1 MGVVVMEKFSSPEEV
16 IDIWLREGYE
26 KVYDATSKDFQKV
39 VTLEQFIELSTSFNK
54 GVKNYHLETKTILQN
69 LTHYV
74 WLDDK
79 REKVVVASFDELNQI
94 QRFYIKPFITYPE
107 TDQQYTKN
115 KYIMPIRDEWFVFW
129 GGTNEFVNYHYVY
142 ENQRYAYDLVKV
154 QDGQSYQN
162 SPIRNED
169 FYAFDED
176 IIAPADGKVVEVVD
190 GIKDN
195 VPGEMDERNA
205 AGNYVVIEHAN
216 NEFSM
221 IAHFKKNSILV
232 KPGDTVTEGQLIGK
246 CGNSGNSSE
255 AHIHFQVMD
264 SPDIVYGK
272 SIRILLKDGNE
283 PIQGDTISNI

>member
-1 MGVVVMEKFSSPEEV
+1 MKKFSSPEEV

-26 KVYDATSKDFQKV
+26 KVYDATSKDFQKI
-39 VTLEQFIELSTSFNK
+39 VTLEQFIELSTSVNK
-54 GVKNYHLETKTILQN
+54 GVKNYQLETKTILQN

-74 WLDDK
+74 WSDDK

-94 QRFYIKPFITYPE
+94 QRFFIKPFIAYPK

-169 FYAFDED
+169 FYAFDEG
-176 IIAPADGKVVEVVD
+176 IIAPADGKVVKVVD

-232 KPGDTVTEGQLIGK
+232 KSGDTVAEGQLIGK

-264 SPDIVYGK
+264 SPDIGYGK
-272 SIRILLKDGNE
+272 SIRILFKDGNE
-283 PIQGDTISNI
+283 PIQGDTIF

>member
-1 MGVVVMEKFSSPEEV
+1 MKKLSSPEEV
-16 IDIWLREGYE
+16 IDIWLSEGYE
-26 KVYDATSKDFQKV
+26 EVYNATSKDFQEI
-39 VTLEQFIELSTSFNK
+39 VTLEQFIELSKSFNK
-54 GVKNYHLETKTILQN
+54 GVKNYQLETKTILQN
-69 LTHYV
+69 LTHCL
-74 WLDDK
+74 WSDDK
-79 REKVVVASFDELNQI
+79 REKAVVASFDESNQI
-94 QRFYIKPFITYPE
+94 QRFYLKPFIAYPK

-115 KYIMPIRDEWFVFW
+115 KYIMPIKSEWFVFW
-129 GGTNEFVNYHYVY
+129 GGTNEVVNYHYVY

-162 SPIRNED
+162 SPIQNEN

-176 IIAPADGKVVEVVD
+176 IIAPAEGKVVKVVD
-190 GIKDN
+190 GVKDN

-232 KPGDTVTEGQLIGK
+232 KSGDTVTEGQLIGK

-264 SPDIVYGK
+264 SPDLVYGK
-272 SIRILLKDGNE
+272 SIRILFKDGKE
-283 PIQGDTISNI
+283 PIQGDTLS

>member
-1 MGVVVMEKFSSPEEV
+1 MKKFSSPEEI

-39 VTLEQFIELSTSFNK
+39 VTLEQFIELSTSVNK
-54 GVKNYHLETKTILQN
+54 GVKNYQLETKTILQN

-74 WLDDK
+74 WSDDK

-94 QRFYIKPFITYPE
+94 QRFYIKPFIAYPK

-115 KYIMPIRDEWFVFW
+115 KYIMPIRGEWFVFW

-176 IIAPADGKVVEVVD
+176 ILAPADGKVVKVVD

-232 KPGDTVTEGQLIGK
+232 KSGDTVTEGQLIGK

-255 AHIHFQVMD
+255 PHIHFQVMD
-264 SPDIVYGK
+264 SQNIVYGK
-272 SIRILLKDGNE
+272 SIRILFKDGNE
-283 PIQGDTISNI
+283 PIQGDTIS

>member
-94 QRFYIKPFITYPE
+94 QRFYIKPFIVYPK

-115 KYIMPIRDEWFVFW
+115 KYIMPIRGEWFVFW

-221 IAHFKKNSILV
+221 IAHFRKNSILV
-232 KPGDTVTEGQLIGK
+232 KSGDTVTEGQLIGK

-255 AHIHFQVMD
+255 PHIHFQVMD
-264 SPDIVYGK
+264 SQDIVYGK
-272 SIRILLKDGNE
+272 SIRILFKDGNE
-283 PIQGDTISNI
+283 PIQGDTIF

>member
-1 MGVVVMEKFSSPEEV
+1 MKKFSSPEEI

-54 GVKNYHLETKTILQN
+54 GVKNYQLETKTILQN
-69 LTHYV
+69 LTNYV
-74 WLDDK
+74 WSDDK

-94 QRFYIKPFITYPE
+94 QRFCIKPYIAYPK

-115 KYIMPIRDEWFVFW
+115 KYIMPIRGEWFVFW

-162 SPIRNED
+162 SPIQNED

-176 IIAPADGKVVEVVD
+176 IIAPADGKVVKVVD

-232 KPGDTVTEGQLIGK
+232 KSGDTVTEGQLIGK

-255 AHIHFQVMD
+255 PHIHFQVMD
-264 SPDIVYGK
+264 SQNIVYGK
-272 SIRILLKDGNE
+272 SIRILFKDGNE
-283 PIQGDTISNI
+283 PIQGDTIS

>member
-1 MGVVVMEKFSSPEEV
+1 MEKFGSPEEV

-94 QRFYIKPFITYPE
+94 QRFYIKPFIAYPK

-162 SPIRNED
+162 SLIRNED

-176 IIAPADGKVVEVVD
+176 IIAPADGKVVKVVD

-232 KPGDTVTEGQLIGK
+232 KSGDTVTEGQLIGR

-264 SPDIVYGK
+264 SQDIVYGK
-272 SIRILLKDGNE
+272 SIRILFKDGKE
-283 PIQGDTISNI
+283 PIQGDTIFNI

>member
-1 MGVVVMEKFSSPEEV
+1 MEKFSSPEEV
-16 IDIWLREGYE
+16 IDIWLKEGYE
-26 KVYDATSKDFQKV
+26 KVYDATSEEFQKI
-39 VTLEQFIELSTSFNK
+39 VTLEQFIELSTSFNN
-54 GVKNYHLETKTILQN
+54 GVKNYQLETKTVLQN

-79 REKVVVASFDELNQI
+79 REKAVVASFDTFNQI
-94 QRFYIKPFITYPE
+94 QRFYLTPFTVFPK

-129 GGTNEFVNYHYVY
+129 GGTNEFVNYHYLY
-142 ENQRYAYDLVKV
+142 EGQRYAYDLVKV

-162 SPIRNED
+162 SPIRNEN

-176 IIAPADGKVVEVVD
+176 IIAPADGKVVKVVD

-195 VPGEMDERNA
+195 VPGEMDEHNP

-221 IAHFKKNSILV
+221 IAHFKKDSILV
-232 KPGDTVTEGQLIGK
+232 KSGEIVTAGQLIGK

-264 SPDIVYGK
+264 APDIVNGK
-272 SIRILLKDGNE
+272 SIRILFKDGKE
-283 PIQGDTISNI
+283 PIQGDTISNSYE

>member
-1 MGVVVMEKFSSPEEV
+1 MEVVIVEKFSSPEEV
-16 IDIWLREGYE
+16 IDIWLSEGFE
-26 KVYDATSKDFQKV
+26 KVFNATSKDFQEI
-39 VTLEQFIELSTSFNK
+39 VTLEQFMELSNSFNK
-54 GVKNYHLETKTILQN
+54 GVKKYQLETKTILQN

-74 WLDDK
+74 WSDDK
-79 REKVVVASFDELNQI
+79 REKVVVASFDEFNQI
-94 QRFYIKPFITYPE
+94 QRFYFKSFITYPK

-115 KYIMPIRDEWFVFW
+115 KYIMPIRGEWFVFW

-154 QDGQSYQN
+154 QDGQSYEK
-162 SPIRNED
+162 SPIQNENY
-169 FYAFDED
+169 YAFDQD
-176 IIAPADGKVVEVVD
+176 IIAPADGKVVKVVD

-195 VPGEMDERNA
+195 IPGEMDERNA

-232 KPGDTVTEGQLIGK
+232 KSGDIVTEGQLIGK

-264 SPDIVYGK
+264 SSDIAYGK
-272 SIRILLKDGNE
+272 SIRILFKEGKE
-283 PIQGDTISNI
+283 PIQGDMIS

>member
-1 MGVVVMEKFSSPEEV
+1 MEKFSSPEEV
-16 IDIWLREGYE
+16 IDIWLGEGFE
-26 KVYDATSKDFQKV
+26 KIYNATSKDFQKM
-39 VTLEQFIELSTSFNK
+39 VTLEQFMELSKSFNN
-54 GVKNYHLETKTILQN
+54 GVKNYRLETKTILRD

-74 WLDDK
+74 WSDDK
-79 REKVVVASFDELNQI
+79 REKAVVASFDEFNQI
-94 QRFYIKPFITYPE
+94 QRFYIKPFTTYPK

-115 KYIMPIRDEWFVFW
+115 KYIMPIRGEWFVFW
-129 GGTNEFVNYHYVY
+129 GGTNEVVNYHYIY

-154 QDGQSYQN
+154 QDGQSYQK
-162 SPIRNED
+162 SPVQNEN

-176 IIAPADGKVVEVVD
+176 IVAPADGKIVKVVD

-232 KPGDTVTEGQLIGK
+232 KSGDVVTEGQLIGK

-255 AHIHFQVMD
+255 PHIHFQVMD
-264 SPDIVYGK
+264 SPEIGYGK
-272 SIRILLKDGNE
+272 SIRILFKDGNE
-283 PIQGDTISNI
+283 PIQGDTIS

>member
-1 MGVVVMEKFSSPEEV
+1 MEKFSSPEEV
-16 IDIWLREGYE
+16 IDIWLSEGYE
-26 KVYDATSKDFQKV
+26 KVYSATSKDFQQI
-39 VTLEQFIELSTSFNK
+39 VTLNQFIELSTSFNSS
-54 GVKNYHLETKTILQN
+54 VKNYQLETKTILQG

-94 QRFYIKPFITYPE
+94 QRFYLKAFISYPK

-176 IIAPADGKVVEVVD
+176 IIAPADGKVVKVVD
-190 GIKDN
+190 GINDN
-195 VPGEMDERNA
+195 VPGEMDEHNA

-232 KPGDTVTEGQLIGK
+232 KSGDTVTEGQLIGK

-264 SPDIVYGK
+264 APEIVHGK
-272 SIRILLKDGNE
+272 SIRILFKDGKE
-283 PIQGDTISNI
+283 PIQGDTIS

>member
-1 MGVVVMEKFSSPEEV
+1 M
-16 IDIWLREGYE
+16 
-26 KVYDATSKDFQKV
+26 
-39 VTLEQFIELSTSFNK
+39 VTLEQFMELSTFFNK
-54 GVKNYHLETKTILQN
+54 GVKKYQLETKTILQN

-74 WLDDK
+74 WSDDK
-79 REKVVVASFDELNQI
+79 REKVVVASFDEFNQI
-94 QRFYIKPFITYPE
+94 QLFYLKPFITYPK
-107 TDQQYTKN
+107 TDQQFTEN
-115 KYIMPIRDEWFVFW
+115 KYIMPIRGEWFAFW

-162 SPIRNED
+162 SQIRNEN

-176 IIAPADGKVVEVVD
+176 IIAPADGKIVKVVD

-195 VPGEMDERNA
+195 VPGEMDEHNP
-205 AGNYVVIEHAN
+205 AGNYVMIEHAN

-221 IAHFKKNSILV
+221 IAHFKQDSILV
-232 KPGDTVTEGQLIGK
+232 KIGEIVTEGQLIGK

-255 AHIHFQVMD
+255 PHIHFQVMD

-272 SIRILLKDGNE
+272 SIRILFKDGNE
-283 PIQGDTISNI
+283 PIQGDTIS

>member
-1 MGVVVMEKFSSPEEV
+1 MGGVVMKKFSSPEEV

-26 KVYDATSKDFQKV
+26 KVYDATSNDFQNV
-39 VTLEQFIELSTSFNK
+39 VTLEQFIELSTSVNK
-54 GVKNYHLETKTILQN
+54 GVKNYQLETKTILQN

-74 WLDDK
+74 WSDDK
-79 REKVVVASFDELNQI
+79 RENLVVASFDELNQI
-94 QRFYIKPFITYPE
+94 QRFYIKPLIAYPK

-162 SPIRNED
+162 SSIRNED

-176 IIAPADGKVVEVVD
+176 IIAPADGKVVKVVD

-232 KPGDTVTEGQLIGK
+232 KSGDTVTEGQLIGK

-272 SIRILLKDGNE
+272 SIRILFKDGNE
-283 PIQGDTISNI
+283 PIQGDTIF

>member
-1 MGVVVMEKFSSPEEV
+1 MKKFSNPEDV

-26 KVYDATSKDFQKV
+26 KVYDATSNDFQKV

-54 GVKNYHLETKTILQN
+54 GVKNYQLETKTILQN

-74 WLDDK
+74 WSDDK
-79 REKVVVASFDELNQI
+79 RENLVVASFDELNQI
-94 QRFYIKPFITYPE
+94 QRFYIKSFIAYPK

-176 IIAPADGKVVEVVD
+176 IIAPADGKVVNVVD

-232 KPGDTVTEGQLIGK
+232 KSGDTVTEGQLIGK

-264 SPDIVYGK
+264 SQDIVYGK
-272 SIRILLKDGNE
+272 SIRILFKDGNE
-283 PIQGDTISNI
+283 PIQGDTISNK

>member
-1 MGVVVMEKFSSPEEV
+1 MGGVVMKKFSSPEEV
-16 IDIWLREGYE
+16 IDTWLREGYE
-26 KVYDATSKDFQKV
+26 KVYDATSNDFQNV
-39 VTLEQFIELSTSFNK
+39 VTLEQFIELSTSVNK
-54 GVKNYHLETKTILQN
+54 GVKNYQLETKTILQN

-74 WLDDK
+74 WSDDK
-79 REKVVVASFDELNQI
+79 RENLVVASFDELNQI
-94 QRFYIKPFITYPE
+94 QRFYIKPFIAYPK

-115 KYIMPIRDEWFVFW
+115 KYIMPISDEWFVFW

-162 SPIRNED
+162 SSIRNED

-176 IIAPADGKVVEVVD
+176 IIAPADGKVVKVVD

-232 KPGDTVTEGQLIGK
+232 KSGDTVTEGQLIGK

-272 SIRILLKDGNE
+272 SIRILFKDGNE
-283 PIQGDTISNI
+283 PIQGDTIF

>member
-1 MGVVVMEKFSSPEEV
+1 MGGVVMEKFSSPEEV

-54 GVKNYHLETKTILQN
+54 GVKNYQLETKTILQN

-74 WLDDK
+74 WSDDK
-79 REKVVVASFDELNQI
+79 REKLVVASFDELNQI
-94 QRFYIKPFITYPE
+94 QSFYVKPFITYPE

-176 IIAPADGKVVEVVD
+176 IIAPTDGKVVKVVD

-232 KPGDTVTEGQLIGK
+232 KSGDTVTEGQLIGK

-264 SPDIVYGK
+264 SLDIGYGK
-272 SIRILLKDGNE
+272 SIRILFKDGKE
-283 PIQGDTISNI
+283 PIQGDTIF

>member
-1 MGVVVMEKFSSPEEV
+1 MKKFSSPEEV

-26 KVYDATSKDFQKV
+26 KVYDATSKDFQKM

-54 GVKNYHLETKTILQN
+54 SVKNYQLETKTILQN

-74 WLDDK
+74 WSDDK

-94 QRFYIKPFITYPE
+94 QRFYIKPFIAYPK

-115 KYIMPIRDEWFVFW
+115 KYIMPIRGEWFVFW

-176 IIAPADGKVVEVVD
+176 IIAPADGKVVKVVD

-232 KPGDTVTEGQLIGK
+232 KSGDTVTEGQLIGK

-264 SPDIVYGK
+264 SQDIVYGK
-272 SIRILLKDGNE
+272 SIRILFKDGNE
-283 PIQGDTISNI
+283 PIQGDTIS

>member
-1 MGVVVMEKFSSPEEV
+1 MKKFSSPEEV

-26 KVYDATSKDFQKV
+26 KVYDATSNDFQNV
-39 VTLEQFIELSTSFNK
+39 VTLEQFIELSTSVNK
-54 GVKNYHLETKTILQN
+54 GVKNYQLETKTILQN

-74 WLDDK
+74 WSDDK
-79 REKVVVASFDELNQI
+79 RENLVVASFDELNQI
-94 QRFYIKPFITYPE
+94 QRFYIKPLIAYPK

-115 KYIMPIRDEWFVFW
+115 KYIMPIRGDWFVFW

-176 IIAPADGKVVEVVD
+176 IIAPADGKVVKVVD

-232 KPGDTVTEGQLIGK
+232 KSGDTVTEGQLIGK

-272 SIRILLKDGNE
+272 SIRILFKDGNE
-283 PIQGDTISNI
+283 PIQGDTISNK

>member
-1 MGVVVMEKFSSPEEV
+1 MEKFSSPEEV
-16 IDIWLREGYE
+16 IDIWLSEGYE
-26 KVYDATSKDFQKV
+26 KVYSATSKDFQQI
-39 VTLEQFIELSTSFNK
+39 VTLDQFIELSTSFNSS
-54 GVKNYHLETKTILQN
+54 VKNYQLETKTILQG

-94 QRFYIKPFITYPE
+94 QRFYLKAFISYPK

-115 KYIMPIRDEWFVFW
+115 KYIMPIRDDWFVFW

-176 IIAPADGKVVEVVD
+176 IIAPADGKVVKVVD

-232 KPGDTVTEGQLIGK
+232 KSGDTVTEGQLIGK

-264 SPDIVYGK
+264 SQDIVYGK
-272 SIRILLKDGNE
+272 SIRILFKDGNE
-283 PIQGDTISNI
+283 PIQGDTIS

>member
-1 MGVVVMEKFSSPEEV
+1 MKKFSSPEDV

-54 GVKNYHLETKTILQN
+54 CVKNYHLETKTILQN

-94 QRFYIKPFITYPE
+94 QRFYIKPFIAYPK

-115 KYIMPIRDEWFVFW
+115 KYIMPIRGEWFVFW

-232 KPGDTVTEGQLIGK
+232 KSGDTVTEGQLIGK

-272 SIRILLKDGNE
+272 SIRILFKDGNE
-283 PIQGDTISNI
+283 PIQGDTIF

>member
-1 MGVVVMEKFSSPEEV
+1 MGVIVMEKFSRPEEV

-26 KVYDATSKDFQKV
+26 KVYDATSKEFQKI
-39 VTLEQFIELSTSFNK
+39 VTLEQFIELSASFNS
-54 GVKNYHLETKTILQN
+54 GVKSYQLETKSILQN

-74 WLDDK
+74 WSDDK

-94 QRFYIKPFITYPE
+94 QRFYFKPFITYPK

-115 KYIMPIRDEWFVFW
+115 KYIMPIRGEWFVFW

-142 ENQRYAYDLVKV
+142 ESQRYAYDLVKV

-162 SPIRNED
+162 SHIRNED

-176 IIAPADGKVVEVVD
+176 LLAPADGKVVKVVN

-195 VPGEMDERNA
+195 VPGEMDEHNP

-216 NEFSM
+216 REFSM
-221 IAHFKKNSILV
+221 IAHFKMNSILV
-232 KPGDTVTEGQLIGK
+232 KQDDIVTEGQLIGK

-255 AHIHFQVMD
+255 PHIHFQVTD
-264 SPDIVYGK
+264 SSDIVYGK
-272 SIRILLKDGNE
+272 SIRILFKDGKE
-283 PIQGDTISNI
+283 PIQGDTVS

>member
-1 MGVVVMEKFSSPEEV
+1 MGKFSSPEEV

-39 VTLEQFIELSTSFNK
+39 VTLEQFIELSASFNK

-94 QRFYIKPFITYPE
+94 QRFYIKPFIAYPK

-162 SPIRNED
+162 SLIRNED

-176 IIAPADGKVVEVVD
+176 IIAPADGKVVKVVD

-232 KPGDTVTEGQLIGK
+232 KSGDTVTEGQLIGR

-264 SPDIVYGK
+264 SQDIVYGK
-272 SIRILLKDGNE
+272 SIRILFKDGKE
-283 PIQGDTISNI
+283 PIQGDTIFNI

>member
-16 IDIWLREGYE
+16 VDIWLTEGYE

-94 QRFYIKPFITYPE
+94 QRFYIKPFIAYPK

-176 IIAPADGKVVEVVD
+176 IIAPADGKVVKVVD

-195 VPGEMDERNA
+195 VPGEMDERYA
-205 AGNYVVIEHAN
+205 TGNYVVIEHAN

-232 KPGDTVTEGQLIGK
+232 KSGDTVTEGQLIGK

-272 SIRILLKDGNE
+272 SIRILFKDGNE
-283 PIQGDTISNI
+283 PIQGDTIF

>member
-1 MGVVVMEKFSSPEEV
+1 MGVVVMKKFSCPEEV

-54 GVKNYHLETKTILQN
+54 GVKNYQLETKTILQN

-74 WLDDK
+74 WSDDK
-79 REKVVVASFDELNQI
+79 REKLVVASFDELNQI
-94 QRFYIKPFITYPE
+94 QRFNIKPFIAYPE

-115 KYIMPIRDEWFVFW
+115 KYIMPIRGEWFVFW

-176 IIAPADGKVVEVVD
+176 IIAPADGKVVKVVD
-190 GIKDN
+190 GIIDN

-205 AGNYVVIEHAN
+205 AGNYVVIEHPN

-232 KPGDTVTEGQLIGK
+232 KSGDTVTEGQLIGK

-264 SPDIVYGK
+264 SLDIGYGK
-272 SIRILLKDGNE
+272 SIRILFKDGNE
-283 PIQGDTISNI
+283 PIQGDTIS

>member
-1 MGVVVMEKFSSPEEV
+1 MGVVVMKKFSCPEEV

-54 GVKNYHLETKTILQN
+54 GVKNYQLETKTILQN

-74 WLDDK
+74 WSDDK
-79 REKVVVASFDELNQI
+79 REKLVVASFDELYQI
-94 QRFYIKPFITYPE
+94 QRFYVKPFIAYPE

-115 KYIMPIRDEWFVFW
+115 KYIMPIRGEWFVFW

-176 IIAPADGKVVEVVD
+176 IIAPADGKVVKVVD
-190 GIKDN
+190 GIIDN

-205 AGNYVVIEHAN
+205 AGNYVVIEHSN

-232 KPGDTVTEGQLIGK
+232 KSGATVTEGQLIGK

-264 SPDIVYGK
+264 SPDIGYGK
-272 SIRILLKDGNE
+272 SIRILFKDGNE
-283 PIQGDTISNI
+283 PIQGDTIYNK

>member
-1 MGVVVMEKFSSPEEV
+1 MGVVVVEKFNSPEEV

-39 VTLEQFIELSTSFNK
+39 VTLEQFIELSTSYNK
-54 GVKNYHLETKTILQN
+54 GVKNYQLETKTILQN

-115 KYIMPIRDEWFVFW
+115 KYIMPIRGEWFVFW

-232 KPGDTVTEGQLIGK
+232 KSGDTVTEGQLIGK

-264 SPDIVYGK
+264 SQDIGYGK
-272 SIRILLKDGNE
+272 SIRILFKDGKE

>member
-1 MGVVVMEKFSSPEEV
+1 MKKFSSPEEV
-16 IDIWLREGYE
+16 IDTWLREGYE
-26 KVYDATSKDFQKV
+26 KVYDATSNDFQNV
-39 VTLEQFIELSTSFNK
+39 VTLEQFIELSTSVNK
-54 GVKNYHLETKTILQN
+54 GVKNYQLETKTILQN

-74 WLDDK
+74 WSDDK
-79 REKVVVASFDELNQI
+79 RENLVVASFDELNQI
-94 QRFYIKPFITYPE
+94 QRFYIKPFIAYPK

-115 KYIMPIRDEWFVFW
+115 KYIMPISDEWFVFW

-162 SPIRNED
+162 SSIRNED

-176 IIAPADGKVVEVVD
+176 IIAPADGKVVKVVD

-232 KPGDTVTEGQLIGK
+232 KSGDTVTEGQLIGK

-272 SIRILLKDGNE
+272 SIRILFKDGNE
-283 PIQGDTISNI
+283 PIQGDTIF

>member
-1 MGVVVMEKFSSPEEV
+1 MGVVVVREFGSPEEV

-26 KVYDATSKDFQKV
+26 KIYDATSKDFQQI
-39 VTLEQFIELSTSFNK
+39 VTLEQFIELSTSFNS
-54 GVKNYHLETKTILQN
+54 GVENYQLESKTILQN

-74 WLDDK
+74 WSDDK

-94 QRFYIKPFITYPE
+94 QRFYLKPFTTYPK

-115 KYIMPIRDEWFVFW
+115 KYIMPIRDEWFVVW

-142 ENQRYAYDLVKV
+142 ESQRYAYDLVKV
-154 QDGQSYQN
+154 QDGESYQN
-162 SPIRNED
+162 SQIRNED

-176 IIAPADGKVVEVVD
+176 LIAPADGKVVKVVD

-195 VPGEMDERNA
+195 VPGEMDEHNP

-216 NEFSM
+216 HEFSM

-232 KPGDTVTEGQLIGK
+232 KSGDNVTEGQLIGK

-255 AHIHFQVMD
+255 PHIHFQVMD
-264 SPDIVYGK
+264 SPDLVYGK
-272 SIRILLKDGNE
+272 SIRILFKDGKK
-283 PIQGDTISNI
+283 PIQGDTVS